1 MSWFRS
7 LCINAS
13 RYHKVCLP
21 LLCTWNRRNESTYTM
36 PPADGT
42 SQWLRKTIDSAAVIL
57 FSKTTCPYC
66 KNVKNVLA
74 EAKIKHATI
83 ELDQLS
89 NGSAIQKCLASFS
102 KIETVPQMFVRG
114 KFIGDSQ
121 TVLKYYSNNELAGI
135 VNESKYDYDL
145 IVIGG
150 GSGGLAAG
158 KEAAKYGAKTAVLDY
173 VEPTPIGTTWGLG
186 GTCVNVGCIPKKLMH
201 QAGLLSHALED
212 AEHFGW
218 SLDRSKISH
227 NWSTMVEGVQS
238 HIGSLNWGYK
248 VALRDNQV
256 TYLNA
261 KGRLISPHEVQITDK
276 NQKVSTITGNKIILA
291 TGERPKYPE
300 IPGAVEYGI
309 TSDDLFSL
317 PYFPGKTLVIGAS
330 YVALECAGFLA
341 SLGGD
346 VTVMVRSILL
356 RGFDQQMA
364 EKVGDYMENHGVKFA
379 KLCVPDEIKQL
390 KAVDTENNKPGLLL
404 VKGHYTDG
412 KNFEEEFETVI
423 FAVGREPQLSKV
435 LCETVGVKL
444 DKNGRVVCTDDEQTT
459 VSNVYAI
466 GDINAGKPQLTP
478 VAIQAGRYLARRLF
492 AGATELTDYSNVAT
506 TVFTPL
512 EYGACGLSEE
522 DAIEKYGDKDIE
534 VYHSNFKPLEWTVA
548 HREDNVCYMKLVCR
562 KSDNMRVLGL
572 HVLGPNAGEITQGYA
587 VAIKMGATKAD
598 FDRTIGIH
606 PTCSETFTTLH
617 VTKKSGVSPIVSG
630 C

>member
-1 MSWFRS
+1 MPKYVKITS
-7 LCINAS
+7 LPAS
-13 RYHKVCLP
+13 YVGCNF
-21 LLCTWNRRNESTYTM
+21 LLHTLGFLSFQSFNM
-36 PPADGT
+36 PPIDGT
-42 SQWLRKTIDSAAVIL
+42 SQWLQRTIESAAVIV
-57 FSKTTCPYC
+57 FSKTTCPFC
-66 KNVKNVLA
+66 KKLKDVLA

-83 ELDQLS
+83 ELDQLCMLIS
-89 NGSAIQKCLASFS
+89 SLTFLANGSVIQKALSNFS

-114 KFIGDSQ
+114 KFIGDSKA
-121 TVLKYYSNNELAGI
+121 VLNYHNNNQLQAI
-135 VNESKYDYDL
+135 VNENKYDYDL
-145 IVIGG
+145 IIIGG

-173 VEPTPIGTTWGLG
+173 VEPTPMGTTWGLG

-201 QAGLLSHALED
+201 QAGLLSHSLED
-212 AEHFGW
+212 AQHFGW
-218 SLDRSKISH
+218 SLDKSKSNVFSFSH
-227 NWSTMVEGVQS
+227 DWSTMVEGVQS

-248 VALRDNQV
+248 VSLRDNAV

-261 KGRLISPHEVQITDK
+261 RGMLLSPHEVQITEK
-276 NQKVSTITGNKIILA
+276 NKKVSTITGNKIILA

-300 IPGAVEYGI
+300 IPGAIEYGI

-317 PYFPGKTLVIGAS
+317 PYFPGKTLVVGAS

-379 KLCVPDEIKQL
+379 KLCVPDEITQL
-390 KAVDTENNKPGLLL
+390 KPVDTENNKPGLLL

-412 KNFEEEFETVI
+412 KKFEEEFETVI
-423 FAVGREPQLSKV
+423 FAVGREPQLSK
-435 LCETVGVKL
+435 LNCEAVGVKL
-444 DKNGRVVCTDDEQTT
+444 DKNGRVVCSDDEQTT
-459 VSNVYAI
+459 VSNIYAI

-478 VAIQAGRYLARRLF
+478 VAIHAGRYLARRLF

-522 DAIEKYGDKDIE
+522 DAIEKYGDNDIE
-534 VYHSNFKPLEWTVA
+534 VYHSHFKPLEWTVA

-562 KSDNMRVLGL
+562 ISDNMRVLGL

-587 VAIKMGATKAD
+587 VAIKMGATKED

-606 PTCSETFTTLH
+606 PTCSE
-617 VTKKSGVSPIVSG
+617 VR
-630 C
+630 

>member
-1 MSWFRS
+1 MPKYVKITS
-7 LCINAS
+7 LPAS
-13 RYHKVCLP
+13 YSF
-21 LLCTWNRRNESTYTM
+21 NM
-36 PPADGT
+36 PPIDGT
-42 SQWLRKTIDSAAVIL
+42 SQWLQRTIESAAVIV
-57 FSKTTCPYC
+57 FSKTTCPFC
-66 KNVKNVLA
+66 KKLKDVLA

-89 NGSAIQKCLASFS
+89 NGSVIQKALSNFS

-114 KFIGDSQ
+114 KFIGDSKA
-121 TVLKYYSNNELAGI
+121 VLNYHNNNQLQAI
-135 VNESKYDYDL
+135 VNENKYDYDL
-145 IVIGG
+145 IIIGG

-173 VEPTPIGTTWGLG
+173 VEPTPMGTTWGLG

-201 QAGLLSHALED
+201 QAGLLSHSLED
-212 AEHFGW
+212 AQHFGW
-218 SLDRSKISH
+218 SLDKSKISH
-227 NWSTMVEGVQS
+227 DWSTMVEGVQS

-248 VALRDNQV
+248 VSLRDNAV

-261 KGRLISPHEVQITDK
+261 RGMLLSPHEVQITEK
-276 NQKVSTITGNKIILA
+276 NKKVSTITGNKIILA

-300 IPGAVEYGI
+300 IPGAIEYGI

-317 PYFPGKTLVIGAS
+317 PYFPGKTLVVGAS

-379 KLCVPDEIKQL
+379 KLCVPDEITQL
-390 KAVDTENNKPGLLL
+390 KPVDTENNKPGLLL

-412 KNFEEEFETVI
+412 KKFEEEFETVI
-423 FAVGREPQLSKV
+423 FAVGREPQLSK
-435 LCETVGVKL
+435 LNCEAVGVKL
-444 DKNGRVVCTDDEQTT
+444 DKNGRVVCSDDEQTT
-459 VSNVYAI
+459 VSNIYAI

-478 VAIQAGRYLARRLF
+478 VAIHAGRYLARRLF

-522 DAIEKYGDKDIE
+522 DAIEKYGDNDIE
-534 VYHSNFKPLEWTVA
+534 VYHSHFKPLEWTVA

-562 KSDNMRVLGL
+562 ISDNMRVLGL

-587 VAIKMGATKAD
+587 VAIKMGATKED

-617 VTKKSGVSPIVSG
+617 VTKRSGGSAAVTG

>member
-1 MSWFRS
+1 MFWFRS
-7 LCINAS
+7 FCINAS

-21 LLCTWNRRNESTYTM
+21 LLCTWNRKDKSSFNM
-36 PPADGT
+36 PPIDGT
-42 SQWLRKTIDSAAVIL
+42 SQWLQRTIESAAVIV
-57 FSKTTCPYC
+57 FSKTTCPFC
-66 KNVKNVLA
+66 KKLKDVLA

-89 NGSAIQKCLASFS
+89 NGSVIQKALSNFS

-114 KFIGDSQ
+114 KFIGDSKA
-121 TVLKYYSNNELAGI
+121 VLNYHNNNQLQAI
-135 VNESKYDYDL
+135 VNENKYDYDL
-145 IVIGG
+145 IIIGG

-173 VEPTPIGTTWGLG
+173 VEPTPMGTTWGLG

-201 QAGLLSHALED
+201 QAGLLSHSLED
-212 AEHFGW
+212 AQHFGW
-218 SLDRSKISH
+218 SLDKSKISH
-227 NWSTMVEGVQS
+227 DWSTMVEGVQS

-248 VALRDNQV
+248 VSLRDNAV

-261 KGRLISPHEVQITDK
+261 RGMLLSPHEVQITEK
-276 NQKVSTITGNKIILA
+276 NKKVSTITGNKIILA

-300 IPGAVEYGI
+300 IPGAIEYGI

-317 PYFPGKTLVIGAS
+317 PYFPGKTLVVGAS

-379 KLCVPDEIKQL
+379 KLCVPDEITQL
-390 KAVDTENNKPGLLL
+390 KPVDTENNKPGLLL

-412 KNFEEEFETVI
+412 KKFEEEFETVI
-423 FAVGREPQLSKV
+423 FAVGREPQLSK
-435 LCETVGVKL
+435 LNCEAVGVKL
-444 DKNGRVVCTDDEQTT
+444 DKNGRVVCSDDEQTT
-459 VSNVYAI
+459 VSNIYAI

-478 VAIQAGRYLARRLF
+478 VAIHAGRYLARRLF

-522 DAIEKYGDKDIE
+522 DAIEKYGDNDIE
-534 VYHSNFKPLEWTVA
+534 VYHSHFKPLEWTVA

-562 KSDNMRVLGL
+562 ISDNMRVLGL

-587 VAIKMGATKAD
+587 VAIKMGATKED

-617 VTKKSGVSPIVSG
+617 VTKRSGGSAAVTG

>member
-1 MSWFRS
+1 MSLADSCFLRVVN
-7 LCINAS
+7 CHAM
-13 RYHKVCLP
+13 RPMPHTY
-21 LLCTWNRRNESTYTM
+21 STQTPCTM
-36 PPADGT
+36 PPVDGT

-66 KNVKNVLA
+66 KNDVLA

-83 ELDQLS
+83 ELDQLCMS
-89 NGSAIQKCLASFS
+89 KFSFIPFLANGSAIQKSLASFS

-114 KFIGDSQ
+114 KF
-121 TVLKYYSNNELAGI
+121 
-135 VNESKYDYDL
+135 

-158 KEAAKYGAKTAVLDY
+158 KEAAKYGAKTAVLDF

-201 QAGLLSHALED
+201 QAGLL
-212 AEHFGW
+212 
-218 SLDRSKISH
+218 ISH

-261 KGRLISPHEVQITDK
+261 KGMLISPHEVQITDK
-276 NQKVSTITGNKIILA
+276 NQKVSIITGNKIILA

-412 KNFEEEFETVI
+412 RKFEEEFETVI

-435 LCETVGVKL
+435 LCTTVGVKL
-444 DKNGRVVCTDDEQTT
+444 DKDGRVVCTDDEQTT

-478 VAIQAGRYLARRLF
+478 VAIQAGRYLAKRLF

-562 KSDNMRVLGL
+562 KSDVSSYTRLLLTTPNSFELIIL
-572 HVLGPNAGEITQGYA
+572 H
-587 VAIKMGATKAD
+587 TKAIELLVLCFNWD
-598 FDRTIGIH
+598 YNAFWHLLFVRVCQINLVKASFRNFKN
-606 PTCSETFTTLH
+606 SELAYH
-617 VTKKSGVSPIVSG
+617 
-630 C
+630 

>member
-13 RYHKVCLP
+13 RYHKSHV
-21 LLCTWNRRNESTYTM
+21 M
-36 PPADGT
+36 PPIDGT
-42 SQWLRKTIDSAAVIL
+42 SHWLRKTIESAAVIV
-57 FSKTTCPYC
+57 FSKTGCPFC
-66 KNVKNVLA
+66 RKLKEILA
-74 EAKIKHATI
+74 EEKIRHATI
-83 ELDQLS
+83 ELDQLP
-89 NGSAIQKCLASFS
+89 NGSTIQKSLSSFS

-121 TVLKYYSNNELAGI
+121 TIIKYRNNNQLAAI
-135 VNESKYDYDL
+135 VNENKFDYDL

-150 GSGGLAAG
+150 GSGGLAAA

-173 VEPTPIGTTWGLG
+173 VEPTPLGTTWGLG

-201 QAGLLSHALED
+201 QAALISHSLED
-212 AEHFGW
+212 AHHFGW
-218 SLDRSKISH
+218 NVDKSNISH
-227 NWSTMVEGVQS
+227 NWSTMIEGVQS

-248 VALRDNQV
+248 VTLRDNQV

-261 KGRLISPHEVQITDK
+261 KGVLLNRHEVQITER
-276 NQKVSTITGNKIILA
+276 NNKVSTITGNKIILA

-317 PYFPGKTLVIGAS
+317 PYFPGKTLVVGAS

-364 EKVGDYMENHGVKFA
+364 EMVGDYMEKHGVKFVR
-379 KLCVPDEIKQL
+379 LCIPDEIKQIEP
-390 KAVDTENNKPGLLL
+390 VDTANNKPGRLF
-404 VKGHYTDG
+404 VKAHYTDG
-412 KNFEEEFETVI
+412 RKFEEEFETVL
-423 FAVGREPQLSKV
+423 FAVGREPQLSK
-435 LCETVGVKL
+435 LNPEAVGIKL
-444 DKNGRVVCTDDEQTT
+444 DRNGRAVCEDDDQTT
-459 VSNVYAI
+459 VSNIYAI

-478 VAIQAGRYLARRLF
+478 VAIQAGRYLAKRLF
-492 AGATELTDYSNVAT
+492 AGETELTDYTNVAT

-512 EYGACGLSEE
+512 EYGACGMSEE
-522 DAIEKYGDKDIE
+522 DAIDKFGENDIE
-534 VYHSNFKPLEWTVA
+534 VYHSHFKPLEWTVA
-548 HREDNVCYMKLVCR
+548 HREDNVCYAKLVCR
-562 KSDNMRVLGL
+562 KSDKMRVLGL

-587 VAIKMGATKAD
+587 IAIKMGATKAD

-606 PTCSETFTTLH
+606 PTSSETFTTLH
-617 VTKKSGVSPIVSG
+617 VTKRSGASAAVTG

>member
-1 MSWFRS
+1 MSLADSCFLRVVNCHDMRS
-7 LCINAS
+7 MPHT
-13 RYHKVCLP
+13 YGTQKVK
-21 LLCTWNRRNESTYTM
+21 
-36 PPADGT
+36 D
-42 SQWLRKTIDSAAVIL
+42 
-57 FSKTTCPYC
+57 
-66 KNVKNVLA
+66 VLA

-83 ELDQLS
+83 ELDQLCMS
-89 NGSAIQKCLASFS
+89 KFSFIPFLANGSAIQKSLASFS

-121 TVLKYYSNNELAGI
+121 MVLKYHRNNELTSI

-158 KEAAKYGAKTAVLDY
+158 KEAAKYGAKTAVLDF

-201 QAGLLSHALED
+201 QAGLLTLCLLISV
-212 AEHFGW
+212 
-218 SLDRSKISH
+218 SH

-261 KGRLISPHEVQITDK
+261 KGMLISPHEVQITDK
-276 NQKVSTITGNKIILA
+276 NQKVSIITGDKIILA

-317 PYFPGKTLVIGAS
+317 PYFPGKTLVVGAS

-364 EKVGDYMENHGVKFA
+364 EK
-379 KLCVPDEIKQL
+379 IKQL

-412 KNFEEEFETVI
+412 KKFEEEFETVI

-435 LCETVGVKL
+435 LCTTVGVKL
-444 DKNGRVVCTDDEQTT
+444 DKDGRVVCTDDEQTT

-478 VAIQAGRYLARRLF
+478 VAIQAGRYLAKRLF

-562 KSDNMRVLGL
+562 KSDVSSYTRLILTTPNSFELIIL
-572 HVLGPNAGEITQGYA
+572 H
-587 VAIKMGATKAD
+587 TKAIELLVLCFNWYD
-598 FDRTIGIH
+598 NAFWHLLFVRVCQINLVKASFRNFKNSKLAYH
-606 PTCSETFTTLH
+606 
-617 VTKKSGVSPIVSG
+617 
-630 C
+630 

>member
-1 MSWFRS
+1 MSWFRN

-21 LLCTWNRRNESTYTM
+21 LLCTWNRKNESQYTM
-36 PPADGT
+36 PPIDGT
-42 SQWLRKTIDSAAVIL
+42 SQWLQKTIESAAVIL
-57 FSKTTCPYC
+57 FSKTTCPFC
-66 KNVKNVLA
+66 KKVKDVLT
-74 EAKIKHATI
+74 EAKIRHATI
-83 ELDQLS
+83 ELDQLP
-89 NGSAIQKCLASFS
+89 NGSAIQKSLASFS

-121 TVLKYYSNNELAGI
+121 KVLKYHSNNELMAI
-135 VNESKYDYDL
+135 VNENKYDYDL

-173 VEPTPIGTTWGLG
+173 VEPTPLGTTWGLG

-212 AEHFGW
+212 AQHFGW
-218 SLDRSKISH
+218 SLDKSKISH
-227 NWSTMVEGVQS
+227 DWSTMVDGVQS

-261 KGRLISPHEVQITDK
+261 KGMLISPHEVQITEK
-276 NQKVSTITGNKIILA
+276 NNKVSVITGNKIILA

-300 IPGAVEYGI
+300 IPGAIEYGI

-317 PYFPGKTLVIGAS
+317 PYFPGKTLVVGAS

-346 VTVMVRSILL
+346 VKVMVRSILL
-356 RGFDQQMA
+356 RGFDQQIA
-364 EKVGDYMENHGVKFA
+364 EMVGDYMEKHGVKFA
-379 KLCVPDEIKQL
+379 KSCIPDEIQQL
-390 KAVDTENNKPGLLL
+390 KPVDTENNKPGLLL

-412 KNFEEEFETVI
+412 KKFEEEFETVI
-423 FAVGREPQLSKV
+423 FAVGREPQLWKV
-435 LCETVGVKL
+435 ICQTVGIKL

-492 AGATELTDYSNVAT
+492 AGATDLTDYSNVAT

-522 DAIEKYGDKDIE
+522 DAIEKYGDQDIE
-534 VYHSNFKPLEWTVA
+534 VYHSYFKPLEWTVA

-562 KSDNMRVLGL
+562 KSDHMRVLGL

-587 VAIKMGATKAD
+587 VAIKMGATKED

-617 VTKKSGVSPIVSG
+617 VTKKSGASAAVTG